1 MDGNTVLDLMVLDF
15 VSQAKVSG
23 PGTRSSGST
32 SGYRDHRRKSSIEV
46 DAISTIN
53 Y

>member
-23 PGTRSSGST
+23 PGTRASGST
-32 SGYRDHRRKSSIEV
+32 SGYRDPRRKSSIEV
-46 DAISTIN
+46 DAISTTN

>member
-1 MDGNTVLDLMVLDF
+1 VDENTVLDLMVLDF
-15 VSQAKVSG
+15 VSQTKVSG
-23 PGTRSSGST
+23 PGTQASVST
-32 SGYRDHRRKSSIEV
+32 SGYRDPRRKSSIEV